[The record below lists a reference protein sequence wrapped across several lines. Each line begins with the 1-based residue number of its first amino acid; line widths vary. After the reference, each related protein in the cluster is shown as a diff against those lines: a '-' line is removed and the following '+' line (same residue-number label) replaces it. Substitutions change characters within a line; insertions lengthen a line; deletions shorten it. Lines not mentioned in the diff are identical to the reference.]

1 MAFDNLPDRPK
12 EYITVLTSNV
22 INGTHTTK
30 IVRTSGSIND
40 PRSRVT
46 QKAVGDGEDFTIFL
60 EGYGAGEAFNRIIA
74 KGYMSGGWADAD
86 TWEGEIEDTAV
97 EEYKS
102 E

>member
-1 MAFDNLPDRPK
+1 MPFDILPDRPR
-12 EYITVLTSNV
+12 EYITVLTANV
-22 INGTHTTK
+22 VNGTHTPK
-30 IVRTSGSIND
+30 IVRSSGSIND

-46 QKAVGDGEDFTIFL
+46 QEAVEGGEPFVIFL

-74 KGYMSGGWADAD
+74 KGYMTGGWLDAD
-86 TWEGEIEDTAV
+86 VWEGQIDPSAI